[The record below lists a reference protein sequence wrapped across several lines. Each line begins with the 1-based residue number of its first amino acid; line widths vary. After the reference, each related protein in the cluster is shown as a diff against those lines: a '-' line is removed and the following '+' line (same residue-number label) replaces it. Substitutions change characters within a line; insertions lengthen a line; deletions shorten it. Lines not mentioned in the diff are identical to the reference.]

1 MTFAESMKARLSQ
14 PCTGEG
20 CDRFAVYSIGGKLV
34 CNVHAPRGHT
44 ARALD
49 D

>member
-1 MTFAESMKARLSQ
+1 MSFHDDMKAHLSQ

-20 CDRFAVYSIGGKLV
+20 CDRYAVYRVGGKLV
-34 CNVHAPRGHT
+34 CNAHAPRGHT